1 MNDERPLEEIRERL
15 ERTEEQV
22 EELVKELKGQ
32 QKELEDA
39 GMLPGV
45 PPVPRD
51 FNNVATQDRRR

>member
-1 MNDERPLEEIRERL
+1 MIDERPLEEIRERL

-22 EELVKELKGQ
+22 EELVKELKEQ

-39 GMLPGV
+39 GTLPGM

-51 FNNVATQDRRR
+51 FNVATQDRRR